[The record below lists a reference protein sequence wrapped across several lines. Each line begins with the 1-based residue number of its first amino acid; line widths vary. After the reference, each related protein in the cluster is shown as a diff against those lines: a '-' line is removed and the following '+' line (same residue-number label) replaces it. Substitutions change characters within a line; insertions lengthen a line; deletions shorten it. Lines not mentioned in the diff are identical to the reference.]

1 MASACFKARVAP
13 SSPIETATTLPP
25 TASRIC
31 SAASIAFSSNPLI
44 TGSTFAGLRIFM
56 AASSIR
62 KLSLGASG
70 SGTCLRVTMISTHL
84 SFVLHCHT
92 VLRDETVGKSLAY
105 VKKKPDGPLPSP
117 SIPVRRLSHI
127 VTGIAQWHGAI
138 FLLQI
143 VTIPLILVI
152 HPDLCQR
159 GLGCV
164 AHNNFETP
172 VITAE
177 DRFATVIHIH
187 LLRWARTA

>member
-31 SAASIAFSSNPLI
+31 SAASIAFSSNPLMS
-44 TGSTFAGLRIFM
+44 GSTFAGLRIFM
-56 AASSIR
+56 AVSSIR

-92 VLRDETVGKSLAY
+92 MLRDETVGKSLAH
-105 VKKKPDGPLPSP
+105 VKKKTGGLLPS
-117 SIPVRRLSHI
+117 SLIPVRRLGHV
-127 VTGIAQWHGAI
+127 VTGIAQQHGAI

-143 VTIPLILVI
+143 MAIALIRVL
-152 HPDLCQR
+152 HPDLCHR

-164 AHNNFETP
+164 AHNNVETP
-172 VITAE
+172 VVTAE
-177 DRFATVIHIH
+177 DRFAAVIHIH
-187 LLRWARTA
+187 LLRWTWTA